1 MSELAVVNAWASI
14 VQAQELEIEALQ
26 FALALERG
34 EQWITL
40 NPLAYGKLLRKLGDR
55 RPDYL
60 VRAWNAWQLKNMKI
74 PVDE

>member
-1 MSELAVVNAWASI
+1 MVNAWASI
-14 VQAQELEIEALQ
+14 VKAQELEIEALQ

-34 EQWITL
+34 EQWLDL

-60 VRAWNAWQLKNMKI
+60 TRAYQNWKAQKQMAA
-74 PVDE
+74 